1 MCVLLSKCDCQSLIL
16 VWQAGCIVRCVAGRG
31 QLSASPPHSAAEP
44 QEPGGEDNKMIHF
57 PAMGPQSCCH

>member
-31 QLSASPPHSAAEP
+31 AVECLSPSAAEP

-57 PAMGPQSCCH
+57 LAMGPQSCCH